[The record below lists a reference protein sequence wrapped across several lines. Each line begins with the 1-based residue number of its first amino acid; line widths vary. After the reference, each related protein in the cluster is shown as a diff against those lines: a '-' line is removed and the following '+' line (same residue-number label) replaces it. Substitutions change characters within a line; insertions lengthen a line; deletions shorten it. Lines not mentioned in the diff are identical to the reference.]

1 MDVTYAWATGARF
14 VEICTFSIAQ
24 YCVVLRIF
32 RKQTFFHFIICV
44 YHVHGSYHTFFKPSF
59 DQPHHLIHIYLYTKL
74 KSEISSAHSKLSE
87 LRSAIEER
95 GQYSHASSGEVNLR
109 IFDEDPHQVSQF
121 QRPRAP
127 ASTSNTDSVEES
139 VSLREVLEAE
149 QTTQGPGGEGS
160 GSGTGL
166 EEGGAVSEVK
176 DPERKRKAAVGA
188 GGGGGGKLVLLQQVT
203 Q

>member
-1 MDVTYAWATGARF
+1 MLTENLNTERDLVQSHLGELRNWEEKWTEKEK
-14 VEICTFSIAQ
+14 EIAEKLHNNEDI
-24 YCVVLRIF
+24 
-32 RKQTFFHFIICV
+32 KE
-44 YHVHGSYHTFFKPSF
+44 
-59 DQPHHLIHIYLYTKL
+59 KL
-74 KSEISSAHSKLSE
+74 KSEISSAHSQLSE
-87 LRSAIEER
+87 LRSLIEER
-95 GQYSHASSGEVNLR
+95 GQYSHASSAEVNLR
-109 IFDEDPHQVSQF
+109 IFDEDSHQESQF

-188 GGGGGGKLVLLQQVT
+188 GVGGGGKLVLLQQVT
-203 Q
+203 LTLIVTVIVTVTVV